1 MLIIRILT
9 FDESHINLQCNSA
22 SLSNL
27 SSSSSVQL
35 IQLSYLVAVRCFCI
49 SNVFERWSYPDDCCL
64 EYFSQQKN
72 TKFLSLF
79 IKIFYSLHFCSVI
92 HILLNSSRLYMYL
105 RRPVVHK
112 VYSIWFGPFRSY
124 NFHIVYVG
132 TSTRPKKTLCSLIP
146 ARVIP
151 VAIAGVAD
159 KMTKNSIRIFTN
171 RGIFVPRESR
181 MSPSI
186 GEMRSPGTHKTM
198 WINPSVEYN
207 ENFTDRF
214 HYFWICERI
223 CVYQENNSS
232 ARRFLRSISFNK
244 IFTAERCI
252 S

>member
-1 MLIIRILT
+1 MLIIRLLT

-49 SNVFERWSYPDDCCL
+49 SNVFKRWSYPDDCCL
-64 EYFSQQKN
+64 EYFSQLKN

-92 HILLNSSRLYMYL
+92 HILLHSSRLYMYL
-105 RRPVVHK
+105 CRPVVNK

-159 KMTKNSIRIFTN
+159 KMTKNSIRIFAN
-171 RGIFVPRESR
+171 RDLRSQRIPNVTFHWRDEVSGNPQNYVNQSVRWIQWKFYRSFSLFLDLWENMYVPR
-181 MSPSI
+181 
-186 GEMRSPGTHKTM
+186 K
-198 WINPSVEYN
+198 
-207 ENFTDRF
+207 
-214 HYFWICERI
+214 
-223 CVYQENNSS
+223 
-232 ARRFLRSISFNK
+232 
-244 IFTAERCI
+244 
-252 S
+252 

>member
-1 MLIIRILT
+1 MLIIRLLT

-64 EYFSQQKN
+64 EYFSQLKD

-92 HILLNSSRLYMYL
+92 HILLHSSRLYMYL
-105 RRPVVHK
+105 CRPVVNK

-159 KMTKNSIRIFTN
+159 KMTKNSIRIFAN
-171 RGIFVPRESR
+171 RDLRSQRIPNVTFHWRDEVSGNPQNYVNQSVRWIQWKFYRSFSLFLDLWENMYVPR
-181 MSPSI
+181 
-186 GEMRSPGTHKTM
+186 K
-198 WINPSVEYN
+198 
-207 ENFTDRF
+207 
-214 HYFWICERI
+214 
-223 CVYQENNSS
+223 
-232 ARRFLRSISFNK
+232 
-244 IFTAERCI
+244 
-252 S
+252 